1 MIKAMKI
8 FTLLVCLLV
17 AGVMQAQ
24 TFSETATQI
33 TPLFFA
39 SAEFADY
46 DNDGDQDLAVFGVD
60 DNFNDQAE
68 IYRNDDG
75 VFTPINAGISP
86 MHMGAV
92 SWADYDTDGDLDLF
106 CSGAD
111 YSGNYFAIIYEN
123 NNGVFTPSEA
133 SLPAGFWNSSGWGD
147 YDNDGDPDLAYS
159 WYVDGSSNS
168 AIFRNDGGSFVNI
181 DAGLLSLTAGSM
193 EWGDYD
199 GDGDLD
205 LLHTGTPADFSNTLV
220 LIYENNE
227 GVFTNIQ
234 ASLMD
239 CAWYNNALWDDA
251 DSDGDLDVVYVG
263 DDGSDYPFV
272 VYLNTNGNFDM
283 VNTGLFGVRTSNGNI
298 GMQLGDIDND
308 GDMDVVMTGDDP
320 SYDKSTRIFLND
332 NATYTVLEHSIPGFG
347 SGTVD
352 MTDID
357 NDGDL
362 DLFFIGYDNSS
373 SGDVGIFINDANSN
387 TYSMNEAPSAPTN
400 LYTQVSEDVVQIT
413 WDMAV
418 DDHTPQLSLQYN
430 IYIGSLSGTGDVVC
444 AQSIIDPMA
453 TDYGFHFMPKPGNC
467 GMQLQFEMGD
477 LTDGLYYWSVQ
488 SIDQSGAAS
497 EFADEQYFDIGN
509 VTSVTQTDVNIL
521 IWPNPATDRISLIN
535 IADTQA
541 WVECID
547 MNGKVLIHK
556 QINPNN
562 TTLDVSGLE
571 PGQYVLR
578 IKTSS
583 RTYVRKFQKVR

>member
-39 SAEFADY
+39 SVEFADY

-111 YSGNYFAIIYEN
+111 YLGNYFAVIYEN

-298 GMQLGDIDND
+298 GMQIGDIDND

-332 NATYTVLEHSIPGFG
+332 NATYTALEHSIPGFG

-387 TYSMNEAPSAPTN
+387 TYSMNEAPSVPTN

-488 SIDQSGAAS
+488 AIDQSGAAS

-562 TTLDVSGLE
+562 STLDVSGLE

>member
-1 MIKAMKI
+1 MKI

-39 SAEFADY
+39 SVEFADY

-111 YSGNYFAIIYEN
+111 YSGNYFAVIYEN

-239 CAWYNNALWDDA
+239 CAWYNNALWDDV

-298 GMQLGDIDND
+298 GIQLGDIDND

-332 NATYTVLEHSIPGFG
+332 NATYTALEHNIPGYG